1 MKSDNFSEVLQN
13 LHTGVVIHAADTRI
27 VFSNRR
33 AASLLGLSEAQM
45 LGKTAIDPGWHFVD
59 DKHTPLQPHEYPVS
73 KVVSTRAPLG
83 EMVVGVIAPGR
94 DAVLWLLCTAFPE
107 FDDAQAMQRIVVN
120 FHDIS
125 ALKGAQE
132 TLRTSERTYRMLF
145 ETVPQGVVYQDA
157 QGKITAANPAALRIL
172 GLSLEQM
179 QGRTSM
185 DPKWNAIREDGS
197 PFPGHLH
204 PTMEALRTGQ
214 PVHGVVMG
222 VSARGR
228 DYVWISCSATPLFT
242 DGELTE
248 VYAIFEDIT
257 DRKMLQTQVQ
267 ELAFYDPLTKLPNR
281 RLLGDRMAQAIAS
294 SRRSGNGG
302 ALLVVDLDNFKPLND
317 AHGHMVGDLLLVE
330 VAARLCAG
338 VRQADTV
345 ARFGGDEFVIVICE
359 LHDDPAKA
367 LEQVRALAE
376 KLRQALAMPYVL
388 CTEIAGAEVCI
399 THQCSA
405 SIGLA
410 LFDSSS
416 TDTDEIMR
424 RADGAMYQ
432 SKHDGRNR
440 VTAA

>member
-1 MKSDNFSEVLQN
+1 MKSTNLSRVLQN
-13 LHTGVVIHAADTRI
+13 LNTGVVIHAADTRI

-33 AASLLGLSEAQM
+33 AAELLGLTEAQM

-59 DKHTPLQPHEYPVS
+59 ENHIPLLPHEYPVS
-73 KVVSTRAPLG
+73 KVISTRTPVG
-83 EMVVGVIAPGR
+83 ETVVGVIAPGR
-94 DAVLWLLCTAFPE
+94 TAIGWMQCTAFPE
-107 FDDAQAMQRIVVN
+107 FDEAHEVQRIVVN

-132 TLRTSERTYRMLF
+132 TLRTSERSYRRLF
-145 ETVPQGVVYQDA
+145 ETVPQGVVYQND
-157 QGKITAANPAALRIL
+157 QGEITAANPAALRIL

-185 DPKWNAIREDGS
+185 DAKWNAIREDGS

-204 PTMEALRTGQ
+204 PTMEALRTGE

-228 DYVWISCSATPLFT
+228 DYVWISCSATPLYA
-242 DGELTE
+242 DGKVIE

-257 DRKMLQTQVQ
+257 DRKTLQMQVQ

-281 RLLGDRMAQAIAS
+281 RLLGDRMAQAIAA
-294 SRRSGNGG
+294 SRRSGNAG
-302 ALLVVDLDNFKPLND
+302 ALLVVDLDSFKPLND
-317 AHGHMVGDLLLVE
+317 AHGHMVGDLLLIE
-330 VAARLCAG
+330 VAARLSAG
-338 VRQADTV
+338 VRQVDTV

-359 LHDDPAKA
+359 LHDQRTAA
-367 LEQVRALAE
+367 MEQVQAIAE
-376 KLRQALAMPYVL
+376 KLRQALALPYTLRIEV
-388 CTEIAGAEVCI
+388 AGKQVCI
-399 THQCSA
+399 THHCSA
-405 SIGLA
+405 SIGFA
-410 LFDSSS
+410 LFD
-416 TDTDEIMR
+416 TDSDNADEILR

>member
-1 MKSDNFSEVLQN
+1 
-13 LHTGVVIHAADTRI
+13 
-27 VFSNRR
+27 
-33 AASLLGLSEAQM
+33 
-45 LGKTAIDPGWHFVD
+45 
-59 DKHTPLQPHEYPVS
+59 
-73 KVVSTRAPLG
+73 
-83 EMVVGVIAPGR
+83 
-94 DAVLWLLCTAFPE
+94 
-107 FDDAQAMQRIVVN
+107 
-120 FHDIS
+120 
-125 ALKGAQE
+125 
-132 TLRTSERTYRMLF
+132 
-145 ETVPQGVVYQDA
+145 
-157 QGKITAANPAALRIL
+157 
-172 GLSLEQM
+172 
-179 QGRTSM
+179 
-185 DPKWNAIREDGS
+185 
-197 PFPGHLH
+197 
-204 PTMEALRTGQ
+204 
-214 PVHGVVMG
+214 
-222 VSARGR
+222 
-228 DYVWISCSATPLFT
+228 
-242 DGELTE
+242 

-257 DRKMLQTQVQ
+257 ERKTLQTQVQ

-281 RLLGDRMAQAIAS
+281 RLLVDRIAQAIAS

-359 LHDDPAKA
+359 LHDDPVKA

-376 KLRQALAMPYVL
+376 KLRQALAMPYTL
-388 CTEIAGAEVCI
+388 CTEIAGAKVCI

-405 SIGLA
+405 SIGVA